1 LRRKRNLRG
10 PHHTGTSTSAQR
22 NLTNEAPKGA
32 IIAPFNEPTFLHT
45 NDMILPPTL
54 IKVFED
60 FLFKSGGLV
69 YIFDTPS
76 PGNPT
81 IIKQSIPNGF
91 LHPTTIP
98 SHIIKNQIVKFNPNR
113 P

>member
-1 LRRKRNLRG
+1 M
-10 PHHTGTSTSAQR
+10 
-22 NLTNEAPKGA
+22 GA
-32 IIAPFNEPTFLHT
+32 IIAPFNEPAFLHT
-45 NDMILPPTL
+45 NDMILLPSL
-54 IKVFED
+54 IKVFQD
-60 FLFKSGGLV
+60 FMFKSWGLF

-76 PGNPT
+76 PSSPM

-98 SHIIKNQIVKFNPNR
+98 SHNIKNQIVTSNPNR